1 MQNAGAIW
9 LSILGKVWKDKN
21 DKIFQQGFF
30 EIMIFFV
37 IFKNF
42 HESTVIRAEPVDL
55 LALDTLLFQASK
67 PFFTN
72 SEFSAFLDEQ

>member
-30 EIMIFFV
+30 EIMIFF
-37 IFKNF
+37 
-42 HESTVIRAEPVDL
+42 
-55 LALDTLLFQASK
+55 LLFLKIFMKAQWLEQSLWI
-67 PFFTN
+67 
-72 SEFSAFLDEQ
+72 FLL